1 MGTHRSRGVVPGRG
15 GRGGN
20 QQLGSMGH
28 FDLVIVGAGPAGA
41 AAALSALAVDR
52 TQRVLLVDRAPFP
65 RDKTCGDG
73 IGPTAVAALERLGAA
88 HVLEGAARIDRMR
101 MATAGGAVAAGTVAR
116 PGYVLPRYQFD
127 ARLVAAAVERGATLL
142 RERVTRVAQRDGVA
156 VVNGH
161 LAATTVI
168 GADGANSVV
177 RRLVGA
183 GTQPRRYQAVAL
195 RGYAPAPGVPLEL
208 DFRFPHTPW
217 PAYGWCF
224 PNAQAEGNVGIVVLD
239 GRTSITRRQLQDALT
254 RLLPDRPPRR
264 GTLRGF
270 RLPLTPGRPRPAHG
284 RVLLAGDAAGLVN
297 PLSGEGIA
305 TALISGAAAGACAA
319 RHPDAAG
326 RAYSAVMSRTLGRHL
341 RHLDLAGRLLAS
353 RALLDSAITT
363 AARSPRVMSDLVEL
377 TVGTGLLRV
386 PTTARIAAGYVRHQL
401 APAG

>member
-1 MGTHRSRGVVPGRG
+1 MGDV
-15 GRGGN
+15 
-20 QQLGSMGH
+20 
-28 FDLVIVGAGPAGA
+28 DLVIVGAGPAGA

-52 TQRVLLVDRAPFP
+52 TQRVVLIDRAAFP

-73 IGPTAVAALERLGAA
+73 IGPTAVAALQRLGAA
-88 HVLEGAARIDRMR
+88 HVLQGAARIDGMR
-101 MATAGGAVAAGTVAR
+101 MATAGGAVAAGTVAD
-116 PGYVLPRYQFD
+116 PGYVLPRSEFD
-127 ARLVAAAVERGATLL
+127 ARLVTAAMERGATLL
-142 RERVTRVAQRDGVA
+142 LERVTHVAQRDDAV

-177 RRLVGA
+177 RRQIGA

-195 RGYAPAPGVPLEL
+195 RGYAPAPGVPLQL
-208 DFRFPHTPW
+208 DFRFPASPW
-217 PAYGWCF
+217 PAYAWCF
-224 PNAQAEGNVGIVVLD
+224 PNADAEANVGVVVLD
-239 GRTSITRRQLQDALT
+239 GRTSITREELEEALT

-305 TALISGAAAGACAA
+305 NALISGAAAGACAA
-319 RHPDAAG
+319 RHPEAAG
-326 RAYSAVMSRTLGRHL
+326 RAYVAVLSRTLGRHL

-353 RALLDSAITT
+353 RVLLDSVITT
-363 AARSPRVMSDLVEL
+363 AAHSPRVMADLVDL
-377 TVGTGLLRV
+377 TVGNGTV
-386 PTTARIAAGYVRHQL
+386 TIPTAARIGAGYVRARL
-401 APAG
+401 PTST